1 MHKKMHSSNVRVNPS
16 VADYHS
22 TNGEA
27 APQLVGRLGDFK
39 AAATAAV
46 SFGCDDEH
54 VVVPFRDDKIRAQ
67 CKPLAMEHSLA
78 SVSVAFIEAATDK
91 HLAFAKM
98 VSWRCRFCGPFQGY
112 FITRFDCGFCSIS
125 ISIVDDPS
133 SLDSGGNNR
142 SRIGI

>member
-1 MHKKMHSSNVRVNPS
+1 MHSSNVRVNPS
-16 VADYHS
+16 VADYHT

-78 SVSVAFIEAATDK
+78 SVSVAFIEAGADK

-98 VSWRCRFCGPFQGY
+98 VS
-112 FITRFDCGFCSIS
+112 
-125 ISIVDDPS
+125 
-133 SLDSGGNNR
+133 
-142 SRIGI
+142 